1 MLEFIIPR
9 KEMAD
14 KFSALPYSLEAEQS
28 FLGCVIVDQEIQ
40 LDMLSTIGEEDFY
53 TESHKLIIRA
63 MKEIIRQNKPV
74 DIVTLSD
81 EMEKTGTLEKAGGM
95 DYLTRLVTGM
105 PSSANYSHY
114 RSIVRRDSTLR
125 RLIRSSEKI
134 ATEARK
140 STDSKQT
147 LMMAENEIFKISE
160 ENETSSLVSLADTYA
175 PLMKDL
181 EEIERVKGFKR
192 GLMTGFTR
200 IDDLTNGFKKGNLV
214 ILAARPSDGKT
225 TLALNMME
233 NIAIKQNKICAMFA
247 LEMTREE
254 LAQKLLCSIGKVRMD
269 DLQKGKL
276 SENDESGW
284 TRLWEAQK
292 ILKKAP
298 IYVDDSP
305 SNNITTILSK
315 CRRLKATHGLDMV
328 IVDHLQLIYPDV
340 RSAEN
345 RQQEV
350 TEISRGLKVIAK
362 DLNVPVLAL
371 SQLSRGV
378 TQRKGKPMLSDLR
391 ESGSIEQ
398 DADIVM
404 FIYRPDKVADPKE
417 VASGAVEKNVAEV
430 IIEKNRSGDRGSAK
444 LLFKGAYSKFV
455 NYTNYQGMPDGGYEP
470 REEEK
475 QPKGNL
481 DKIESGLP
489 DSVVFS
495 DDSEDGGF
503 YGGEDLK
510 PIDGGSDAGK
520 KSDDN
525 SGDSGD
531 ILFD

>member
-1 MLEFIIPR
+1 
-9 KEMAD
+9 MAD
-14 KFSALPYSLEAEQS
+14 KYSALPYNLEAEQS
-28 FLGCVIVDQEIQ
+28 FLGCILVDQEIQ
-40 LDMLSTIGEEDFY
+40 LELISTVTEDDFY
-53 TESHKLIIRA
+53 TESHKLIVRS
-63 MKEIIRQNKPV
+63 MKDVVRNDNPI

-81 EMEKTGTLEKAGGM
+81 EMEKKGTLAKAGGM

-114 RSIVRRDSTLR
+114 RAIVRRDSTLR

-147 LMMAENEIFKISE
+147 LMMAENEIFRISE
-160 ENETSSLVSLADTYA
+160 ENETSSLVNIAETYD
-175 PLMKDL
+175 PLLNDL
-181 EEIERVKGFKR
+181 EELERSKDFKR

-200 IDDLTNGFKKGNLV
+200 IDDLTNGFKKGNLI

-233 NIAIKQNKICAMFA
+233 NIAIKQKKVCAMFA

-254 LAQKLLCSIGKVRMD
+254 LGQKLLCSIGKVRMD
-269 DLQKGKL
+269 LLQKGKL
-276 SENDESGW
+276 SEVDESGW
-284 TRLWEAQK
+284 KRLWEAK
-292 ILKKAP
+292 KVLKGAQ

-305 SNNITTILSK
+305 SNNVTSMLSK
-315 CRRLKATHGLDMV
+315 CRRLKATHGLDLV
-328 IVDHLQLIYPDV
+328 VVDHLQLIYPDV

-362 DLNVPVLAL
+362 DLGVPVLAL

-398 DADIVM
+398 DADVVM

-417 VASGAVEKNVAEV
+417 IANGTVEKNVAEV
-430 IIEKNRSGDRGSAK
+430 IIEKNRSGERGSAK
-444 LLFKGAYSKFV
+444 LLFKGEYSKFV
-455 NYTNYQGMPDGGYEP
+455 NFTGYQGSAPGGYKPTEEDDGNGSGGDFANVAEGIPDGT
-470 REEEK
+470 
-475 QPKGNL
+475 
-481 DKIESGLP
+481 
-489 DSVVFS
+489 VFS
-495 DDSEDGGF
+495 DDDFGGDFYGDGGGAN
-503 YGGEDLK
+503 GGSG
-510 PIDGGSDAGK
+510 DGGSAGGSNNDS
-520 KSDDN
+520 SDGADV
-525 SGDSGD
+525 
-531 ILFD
+531 LFD

>member
-1 MLEFIIPR
+1 
-9 KEMAD
+9 MAD
-14 KFSALPYSLEAEQS
+14 KFSVLPYNLEAEQS
-28 FLGCVIVDQEIQ
+28 FLGCVLVDQEIQ
-40 LDMLSTIGEEDFY
+40 LEMLANTAEEDFY
-53 TESHKLIIRA
+53 TESHKLIVRA
-63 MKEIIRQNKPV
+63 MKEIVRQNKPI

-81 EMEKTGTLEKAGGM
+81 EMEKNGTLSKAGGM
-95 DYLTRLVTGM
+95 DYLTSLVTGM

-134 ATEARK
+134 AEEARK
-140 STDSKQT
+140 STDSKKT
-147 LMMAENEIFKISE
+147 LMMAENEIFRISE
-160 ENETSSLVSLADTYA
+160 ENETSSLVSLAETYD
-175 PLMKDL
+175 PLLKDL
-181 EEIERVKGFKR
+181 EEIERVKDFKR

-200 IDDLTNGFKKGNLV
+200 IDDLTNGFKKGNLI

-233 NIAIKQNKICAMFA
+233 NIAIKQNKVCAMFA
-247 LEMTREE
+247 LEMTKEE

-269 DLQKGKL
+269 LLQKGKL
-276 SENDESGW
+276 SESDESGW
-284 TRLWEAQK
+284 KRLWEARK
-292 ILKKAP
+292 ILKKTS

-305 SNNITTILSK
+305 TNNITTILSK
-315 CRRLKATHGLDMV
+315 CRRLKATRGLDLIV
-328 IVDHLQLIYPDV
+328 VDHLQLIYPDV

-417 VASGAVEKNVAEV
+417 VATGAVEKNVAEV

-444 LLFKGAYSKFV
+444 LLFKGEYSKFV
-455 NYTNYQGMPDGGYEP
+455 NFTGYEGNAPGGFRPKEDDEDEVGAEGDLEKIDDGFDPGAVYSDADAP
-470 REEEK
+470 R
-475 QPKGNL
+475 
-481 DKIESGLP
+481 
-489 DSVVFS
+489 
-495 DDSEDGGF
+495 DGDF
-503 YGGEDLK
+503 YGGDFNAADSVGSIDGD
-510 PIDGGSDAGK
+510 PGDNGDGGS
-520 KSDDN
+520 
-525 SGDSGD
+525 GDPGD
-531 ILFD
+531 VLFD